1 MRNTEDVSIE
11 CIIQDDHNAS
21 LRKKVEELFEKMA
34 DLHQFRQNIA
44 ESTIE
49 IRQYLAE
56 QLSMIMERAALSL
69 RDNKED

>member
-11 CIIQDDHNAS
+11 CVIQDNHNAS
-21 LRKKVEELFEKMA
+21 LRKKVEELLEKMTE
-34 DLHQFRQNIA
+34 LHQFRQNIA

-49 IRQYLAE
+49 IRQYIAE

-69 RDNKED
+69 QDNQED